1 VSTPASTLGRAL
13 RVVQRTTGN
22 VGRRSLGAIL
32 DRDDRVGAA
41 PPGIVTLAAL
51 PPVVGRILA
60 R

>member
-1 VSTPASTLGRAL
+1 L

-32 DRDDRVGAA
+32 DRDDRDDRVGAA